1 LELNRWA
8 SRRRHSCQLTALSQL
23 TAVHSAA
30 AVLEGRQRMTG
41 APPPGGGLP
50 PTDDSSIVFMNMV
63 DIDFHLAQIAK
74 LMSSLR
80 WWIPLISYFKDENLV
95 TRGKLAKIL
104 EIVKDITS
112 FLLLQEFFFAKKKP
126 TNNLL
131 HFLIEAKGL
140 LFLLDPTI
148 AKKFTL
154 SAPPTMRLIVAFI
167 DRRSSF
173 QFR

>member
-1 LELNRWA
+1 
-8 SRRRHSCQLTALSQL
+8 
-23 TAVHSAA
+23 
-30 AVLEGRQRMTG
+30 
-41 APPPGGGLP
+41 
-50 PTDDSSIVFMNMV
+50 VFMNMV

-80 WWIPLISYFKDENLV
+80 WWIPLISYFEENTI
-95 TRGKLAKIL
+95 TRIL
-104 EIVKDITS
+104 PKFWKSSRTTSS
-112 FLLLQEFFFAKKKP
+112 FLLQQFFFGKKTQQTISFIFLSKP
-126 TNNLL
+126 KDL
-131 HFLIEAKGL
+131 FLDLRYI
-140 LFLLDPTI
+140 LFLLDPAI

>member
-80 WWIPLISYFKDENLV
+80 WWIPLISYFEENTI
-95 TRGKLAKIL
+95 TRIL
-104 EIVKDITS
+104 PKFWKSSRTTSS
-112 FLLLQEFFFAKKKP
+112 FLLQQFFFAKKKP

-140 LFLLDPTI
+140 VP
-148 AKKFTL
+148 
-154 SAPPTMRLIVAFI
+154 
-167 DRRSSF
+167 
-173 QFR
+173 

>member
-1 LELNRWA
+1 MTLFRLELNRWA

-41 APPPGGGLP
+41 APPPGGDLP

-80 WWIPLISYFKDENLV
+80 WWIPLISYFEEN
-95 TRGKLAKIL
+95 TYNENLAKIL
-104 EIVKDITS
+104 EILKDITS
-112 FLLLQEFFFAKKKP
+112 SLLLQ
-126 TNNLL
+126 
-131 HFLIEAKGL
+131 
-140 LFLLDPTI
+140 
-148 AKKFTL
+148 
-154 SAPPTMRLIVAFI
+154 
-167 DRRSSF
+167 
-173 QFR
+173 